1 MSTDDNTG
9 STIERHEVDP
19 ILKEVLTFSFGEL
32 GIPIQTQVEV
42 SRLPRTMDVLVVAEQ
57 TGNLERIWHGTAF
70 DFFRAHNSIEFK
82 GKSDPLT
89 IFDYHLILGR
99 AHLYLGERKI
109 SSSDMTVTI
118 VSARKPI
125 KVLRQSQND
134 AQWEEIG
141 VGHYVSTD
149 LLPVHLLVCN
159 ELPLEPKYYPLLLFA
174 GSQEKFRRFMLRL
187 IEEENVTY
195 INYASRTNPDLTKEV
210 LTMAGKQSLYDKQL
224 ERMAKVFG
232 PDLIAFLGEDKILE
246 QIPPEVRVRGLTLEE
261 RLRGLTL
268 EERLR
273 GLNLDAE
280 TLEKLMELING
291 QDRVSS

>member
-1 MSTDDNTG
+1 MLTDDNTR
-9 STIERHEVDP
+9 STIRRHEIDP

-32 GIPIQTQVEV
+32 GILIQTQVEI

-57 TGNLERIWHGTAF
+57 SGNLEKIWHGTAF
-70 DFFRAHNSIEFK
+70 DFFRVHNSIEFK

-109 SSSDMTVTI
+109 SISEMTVTI

-134 AQWEEIG
+134 VKWEEIG

-149 LLPVHLLVCN
+149 LLPIHLLVCN

-174 GSQEKFRRFMLRL
+174 SSQEKFRRFMLRL
-187 IEEENVTY
+187 IEEENATY
-195 INYASRTNPDLTKEV
+195 INYAFRANPDLTKEV
-210 LTMAGKQSLYDKQL
+210 LRMAGKQSLYEKQL
-224 ERMAKVFG
+224 ERIVKAVG
-232 PDLIAFLGEDKILE
+232 DDLLE
-246 QIPPEVRVRGLTLEE
+246 QMPPEVRVRGLTLEE
-261 RLRGLTL
+261 RLRGL
-268 EERLR
+268 
-273 GLNLDAE
+273 NLDPE
-280 TLEKLMELING
+280 TLEKLIELING

>member
-1 MSTDDNTG
+1 MPTDDNTG
-9 STIERHEVDP
+9 STTERHEIDP
-19 ILKEVLTFSFGEL
+19 VLKEVLTFSFGEL
-32 GIPIQTQVEV
+32 GIPIQTQVEI

-57 TGNLERIWHGTAF
+57 SGNLEKISHGTAF
-70 DFFRAHNSIEFK
+70 DFFRVHNSIEFK

-109 SSSDMTVTI
+109 STSEMTVTI

-134 AQWEEIG
+134 VKWQEIG

-174 GSQEKFRRFMLRL
+174 ASKEKFRRFILRL
-187 IEEENVTY
+187 IEQENATY
-195 INYASRTNPDLTKEV
+195 IDYASRTNPELTKEV
-210 LTMAGKQSLYDKQL
+210 LRMAGKQSLYEKQL
-224 ERMAKVFG
+224 ERMAKTFG
-232 PDLIAFLGEDKILE
+232 DELLE
-246 QIPPEVRVRGLTLEE
+246 QMPPEVRMRGLTLEE

-280 TLEKLMELING
+280 TLEKLMELIN
-291 QDRVSS
+291 D

>member
-1 MSTDDNTG
+1 MPTDDNTG
-9 STIERHEVDP
+9 STIERHEIDP

-32 GIPIQTQVEV
+32 GIPIQTQVEI

-57 TGNLERIWHGTAF
+57 SGNLERIWHGTAF

-82 GKSDPLT
+82 GKNDPLT
-89 IFDYHLILGR
+89 ISDYHLILGR

-109 SSSDMTVTI
+109 STSEMTVTI
-118 VSARKPI
+118 LSARKPI

-134 AQWEEIG
+134 VQWEEIG

-174 GSQEKFRRFMLRL
+174 ASQEKFRRFILRL
-187 IEEENVTY
+187 IEDENAAY
-195 INYASRTNPDLTKEV
+195 INYASRTNPELTKEV

-224 ERMAKVFG
+224 ERMAKAFG
-232 PDLIAFLGEDKILE
+232 PDLIAFLNKDELLE
-246 QIPPEVRVRGLTLEE
+246 QMSPEVRVRGLTLEE
-261 RLRGLTL
+261 RLHGLD
-268 EERLR
+268 
-273 GLNLDAE
+273 LDAE
-280 TLEKLMELING
+280 TLEKLKQLING
-291 QDRVSS
+291 QDGVSS